1 MSFSE
6 IAALTIHDVKN
17 RLAQLAARAE
27 RTGDRETLNVAIDAA
42 GRLTELLTY
51 YKSKSG
57 LLHLDVAAHAPA
69 DLVDE
74 LVRESRGLT
83 PLANPLAIEMDVAAA
98 PALAF
103 YDEVLVRMVLANAIH
118 NASRYARHKIV
129 VTVAQSEGYCIFSVR
144 DDGQGYLEAVLADG
158 GDSAPVSRQGTGLGL
173 RLAGRIAE
181 LHENAG
187 LTGRIELANDN
198 GAVFSLRLPI

>member
-1 MSFSE
+1 MSFAE

-27 RTGDRETLNVAIDAA
+27 RVGDRETLNVAIDAA

-57 LLHLDVAAHAPA
+57 QLQLSVAAHSPG
-69 DLVDE
+69 DLVEE

-83 PLANPLAIEMDVAAA
+83 SLAIDMDLAAA

-118 NASRYARHKIV
+118 NAARFARQRIV
-129 VTVAQSEGYCIFSVR
+129 VGVAQSDGYCLFSVR
-144 DDGQGYLEAVLADG
+144 DDGEGYPEAVLADG

-198 GAVFSLRLPI
+198 GAVFGLRLPI